1 MLYLLQGIDG
11 KYARFAKKSR
21 FEKQKEVNP
30 YLVDKPIQRPGTRL
44 DKGKGKEVEV
54 LADDEEIR
62 GIDFVDPD
70 GQVGLAKTILMGELI
85 SLNLWQP
92 HYVSPALQM
101 IIVQL
106 AELGVLY
113 RRVFNYIQ
121 SKQDPS
127 RQDPSQEASMTEQVS
142 SRRGLANRP
151 NSLRWNA

>member
-1 MLYLLQGIDG
+1 MSFRCEVTLRAAHQSTCLIGQTPRDTNLLLRDMLYLLQGIDG

-70 GQVGLAKTILMGELI
+70 GQVGPL
-85 SLNLWQP
+85 
-92 HYVSPALQM
+92 
-101 IIVQL
+101 
-106 AELGVLY
+106 
-113 RRVFNYIQ
+113 R
-121 SKQDPS
+121 
-127 RQDPSQEASMTEQVS
+127 VS
-142 SRRGLANRP
+142 SRGEMISRFL
-151 NSLRWNA
+151 